1 MSKSDRPCVA
11 KLETYETEKKF
22 KYGKDLQAEYVRWMH
37 CHKIY
42 VLLKYLKRKQ
52 RKSKLKIS
60 F

>member
-1 MSKSDRPCVA
+1 MCGKIKDLRNR
-11 KLETYETEKKF
+11 KKF
-22 KYGKDLQAEYVRWMH
+22 KYGKDFQAEYVRWMH

-42 VLLKYLKRKQ
+42 VFVKYLKRKQ

>member
-1 MSKSDRPCVA
+1 MCGKIRDLRNR
-11 KLETYETEKKF
+11 KKF
-22 KYGKDLQAEYVRWMH
+22 KYGKDLHAEYVRQMH

-42 VLLKYLKRKQ
+42 VPLKCLKSKQ